1 MVVIKPDVSRPR
13 RGNLEI
19 VHIVVKDE
27 YTLQGKNAKDEV
39 ASMLIEEVCRIA
51 HRMHGVHS
59 VRLAYGRGRIIVNP
73 IQGSGS

>member
-1 MVVIKPDVSRPR
+1 
-13 RGNLEI
+13 
-19 VHIVVKDE
+19 
-27 YTLQGKNAKDEV
+27 
-39 ASMLIEEVCRIA
+39 MLIEEVWRIA

>member
-1 MVVIKPDVSRPR
+1 MVVIKPDVPRPR

-39 ASMLIEEVCRIA
+39 ASMLMEEVC
-51 HRMHGVHS
+51 RMHGVHS

-73 IQGSGS
+73 IRGSGS